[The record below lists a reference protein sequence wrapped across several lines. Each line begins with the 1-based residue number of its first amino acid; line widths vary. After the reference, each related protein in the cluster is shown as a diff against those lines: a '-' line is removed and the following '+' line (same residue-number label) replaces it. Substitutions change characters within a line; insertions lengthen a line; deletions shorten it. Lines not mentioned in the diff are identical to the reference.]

1 LETDLDWS
9 LRAGLVTSLARR
21 IRATLVHN
29 PTAGQREA
37 AAALVASL
45 EQAGYHVNYCSKKSD
60 ELAAALADPGEL
72 VIVAGGDGTVAKV
85 ATALAGRD
93 IPLAILPVGT
103 ANNIAR
109 TLGLVGGPSHIIAG
123 LRTAPR
129 KRLDVGIARGPW
141 GERRF
146 IEAAGVGVFARAV
159 AVLEDEDGQPLAE
172 LVKDEPNFESALRLM
187 RHIIEEYPSREWR
200 LTLDGRDLSGRY
212 VLMEA
217 MNIRLIGPHLHL
229 APDADPGD
237 GLFDVVLASHDQCAA
252 LLKYLGHRLER
263 EATLPALTVHRGRRL
278 ELLWVEPEIHFDDN
292 VWLRRTSGRS
302 GGPSSTKPTTPA
314 TVVLEMS
321 GQSVEVLVP
330 GP

>member
-1 LETDLDWS
+1 MS
-9 LRAGLVTSLARR
+9 GAARR
-21 IRATLVHN
+21 VRATLVHN

-37 AAALVASL
+37 AAGLVASL

-60 ELAAALADPGEL
+60 QLEAALADPGDL

-85 ATALAGRD
+85 ATAIAGRGV
-93 IPLAILPVGT
+93 PLGILPVGT

-109 TLGLVGGPSHIIAG
+109 SLGLVGGWSHIIAG

-146 IEAAGVGVFARAV
+146 VEAAGVGVFARAV
-159 AVLEDEDGQPLAE
+159 AVLQDEDGQALAE
-172 LVKDEPNFESALRLM
+172 MVKDEPNFESALRLL
-187 RHIIEEYPSREWR
+187 RHLIDDYPSREWE

-212 VLMEA
+212 VLAEA
-217 MNIRLIGPHLHL
+217 MIIRLIGPHLHL

-237 GLFDVVLASHDQCAA
+237 GLFDVVLASHDQCAE
-252 LLKYLGHRLER
+252 LLEYLGHRLER

-278 ELLWVEPEIHFDDN
+278 ELVWGEPEIHFDDDT
-292 VWLRRTSGRS
+292 WLQRDSGRS
-302 GGPSSTKPTTPA
+302 GTPSVGPTAPA
-314 TVVLEMS
+314 TAVLEVS
-321 GQSVEVLVP
+321 GQSVDVLVP